1 MKKPFMLLLV
11 LLFVV
16 GLLLTPVISSA
27 VPGNGNGNSNA
38 GGNGNHYGWGNGSGG
53 GTGTI
58 TGTVSPV
65 AVPEPG
71 IMFLLVSGIIGLA
84 GWVAIRKRMI

>member
-11 LLFVV
+11 LLFVA
-16 GLLLTPVISSA
+16 GLLLTPVLSSA
-27 VPGNGNGNSNA
+27 VPGNGNA
-38 GGNGNHYGWGNGSGG
+38 GGNGNHYGWGNGGG
-53 GTGTI
+53 SGTGTI

-65 AVPEPG
+65 SVPEPG
-71 IMFLLVSGIIGLA
+71 ILFLLVSGIVGLA

>member
-16 GLLLTPVISSA
+16 GLLLTPLISSA

-38 GGNGNHYGWGNGSGG
+38 GGNGNHYGWGNGSGS

-58 TGTVSPV
+58 TGTGSPV
-65 AVPEPG
+65 SVPEPG
-71 IMFLLVSGIIGLA
+71 ILFLLVSGFVGLA